1 MCVVLWIGIELENPV
16 AASERLARS
25 EQGGMVCVENDFL
38 FSKTILI
45 FFCFF
50 LQGYFAADANFSF
63 KVPEPV
69 KKKKKTDEKSDVK
82 KETPA
87 VKQEKQND

>member
-1 MCVVLWIGIELENPV
+1 MLRMIFFF
-16 AASERLARS
+16 
-25 EQGGMVCVENDFL
+25 ENDF
-38 FSKTILI
+38 
-45 FFCFF
+45 FFFP
-50 LQGYFAADANFSF
+50 QGYFAADANFSF